1 MNNIY
6 LIGTTMQITS
16 MNPAQMAV
24 LESFA
29 SVNSSEELAAL
40 MKVLKKFYADRLKR
54 EMERLWDNGTLD
66 QKQLDQLRDEHLR
79 TPYRQ

>member
-1 MNNIY
+1 
-6 LIGTTMQITS
+6 MQITS